1 MMIYISTFFLA
12 LLVSITAQANNNV
25 SAQVANYGD
34 KWITTVNGSVGIT
47 EEFTMN
53 AQLDST
59 GYLSLGGG
67 YGDFLESNY
76 IEIYVNYGRSDYIDV
91 YDLGLFAVRPLN
103 EYFTVYANT
112 SHQWR
117 KTHDFL
123 GVELSLFDQREWANT
138 FGLTYHY
145 TSWLDVDVSIS
156 HDRLLSGN
164 RGLNAVENDNINS
177 QDITVTYIHKWAKPY
192 MRYTHGQYRVSPG
205 EPITSESSLEFGVS
219 LEY

>member
-1 MMIYISTFFLA
+1 MTKYIIIFSA
-12 LLVSITAQANNNV
+12 LLVTITAQANNNV
-25 SAQVANYGD
+25 SANVASYGD
-34 KWITTVNGSVGIT
+34 KWISTVDGSVGIT

-53 AQLDST
+53 AQVDST

-67 YGDFLESNY
+67 YGDFLDNFY
-76 IEIYVNYGRSDYIDV
+76 IEVYGNYGRAEYIDV
-91 YDLGLFAVRPLN
+91 YDVGVFAITPLN
-103 EYFTVYANT
+103 KDFTVYANT

-123 GVELSLFDQREWANT
+123 DVQLSLFDQREWTNT
-138 FGLTYHY
+138 LGLTYHY
-145 TSWLDVDVSIS
+145 TSWLDVDISIS

-164 RGLNAVENDNINS
+164 RGINAVENDNINS

-192 MRYTHGQYRVSPG
+192 IRYIHGQYRVSPG
-205 EPITSESSLEFGVS
+205 EPITSGSSLEFGIS